1 MYKLEICNDLH
12 IRILDEIRKLE
23 LSEKQS
29 VKFDSFKT
37 SDIELVRVLS
47 KVTEKFNIITI
58 NKKEY
63 MMIYG
68 QGSGAGMS
76 NKPNIIIISKV
87 SKITL

>member
-63 MMIYG
+63 MMIYE